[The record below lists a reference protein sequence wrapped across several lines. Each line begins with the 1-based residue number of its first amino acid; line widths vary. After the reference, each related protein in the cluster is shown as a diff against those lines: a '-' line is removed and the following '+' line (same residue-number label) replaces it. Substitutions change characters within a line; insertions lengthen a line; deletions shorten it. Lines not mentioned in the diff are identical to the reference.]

1 MTDDQRRDP
10 GLDVLLVWHADLLS
24 SGHPDR
30 AAALAAR
37 MAPEEPGAS
46 LTRTATRLREAL
58 SPVAP
63 GGAFRHSLRSELLST
78 VSNRRT
84 TDGPR
89 LRRLRHAAS
98 TDPGSVA
105 VVVATV
111 LATAWALCGLR
122 RRVARHTRLGRRPAA
137 VPPSW
142 G

>member
-1 MTDDQRRDP
+1 MTDDHRRDP

-58 SPVAP
+58 TPVAP
-63 GGAFRHSLRSELLST
+63 GGAFRHSLRSELLSA
-78 VSNRRT
+78 VADRRAT
-84 TDGPR
+84 HGR
-89 LRRLRHAAS
+89 SLRWLRRAAS

-105 VVVATV
+105 VLVATV
-111 LATAWALCGLR
+111 LATAWAVCGLR
-122 RRVARHTRLGRRPAA
+122 RRVARHVAQGRRPAA
-137 VPPSW
+137 VPPSC